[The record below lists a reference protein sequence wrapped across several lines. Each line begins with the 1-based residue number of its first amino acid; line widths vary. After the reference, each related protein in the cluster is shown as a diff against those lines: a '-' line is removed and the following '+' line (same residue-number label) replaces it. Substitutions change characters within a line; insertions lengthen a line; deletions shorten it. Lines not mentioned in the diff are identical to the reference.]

1 MQLLLQFPCHFEFNL
16 TYLLKL
22 AEHTYSNLF
31 GNFLVNNLAER
42 RRLKIK
48 ERTRSIW
55 GYLRSHPS
63 KFRNFLFVRRD
74 EVLWARCEVRDLLLW
89 QDVYMGESSASQIIK
104 EVTSSPSA
112 NGSVEE
118 TDSGNDREEEDEE
131 DKLQV
136 VPGLLCSVLFNVSS
150 CQNGSKESTP
160 DVCPEYR
167 RDSSSEESSST
178 EQYPT
183 FPGEDPLPQVN
194 GNGHIEKSTDTLV
207 PETEVQ
213 SRVEVRTPKTS
224 STVLPEVR
232 RTELAVSLPL
242 PGRVD
247 VSESPLDSDGLVAHQ
262 DQVQR
267 RMVEIFASHQ
277 AELNALRRDLHVSR
291 LALTQ
296 AGLKPEQILEE
307 TQDVMLDGR
316 SGVDSTASEVS
327 WEALEDA
334 ETRPTLWVPDH
345 AATSCMGCNTQFW
358 FGRRKH
364 HCRWAGER
372 DAIL

>member
-1 MQLLLQFPCHFEFNL
+1 M
-16 TYLLKL
+16 T
-22 AEHTYSNLF
+22 
-31 GNFLVNNLAER
+31 
-42 RRLKIK
+42 
-48 ERTRSIW
+48 
-55 GYLRSHPS
+55 
-63 KFRNFLFVRRD
+63 
-74 EVLWARCEVRDLLLW
+74 
-89 QDVYMGESSASQIIK
+89 
-104 EVTSSPSA
+104 
-112 NGSVEE
+112 
-118 TDSGNDREEEDEE
+118 
-131 DKLQV
+131 
-136 VPGLLCSVLFNVSS
+136 
-150 CQNGSKESTP
+150 
-160 DVCPEYR
+160 
-167 RDSSSEESSST
+167 
-178 EQYPT
+178 
-183 FPGEDPLPQVN
+183 
-194 GNGHIEKSTDTLV
+194 
-207 PETEVQ
+207 
-213 SRVEVRTPKTS
+213 

-364 HCRWAGER
+364 HCRSCGRLFCGDCSEKSV
-372 DAIL
+372 AIPAEQLYSPVRVCDMCYLNITGGGKSDNVIKSCDNEDKEKSVTDSEDQDDE

>member
-1 MQLLLQFPCHFEFNL
+1 M
-16 TYLLKL
+16 
-22 AEHTYSNLF
+22 
-31 GNFLVNNLAER
+31 
-42 RRLKIK
+42 
-48 ERTRSIW
+48 
-55 GYLRSHPS
+55 
-63 KFRNFLFVRRD
+63 
-74 EVLWARCEVRDLLLW
+74 
-89 QDVYMGESSASQIIK
+89 
-104 EVTSSPSA
+104 
-112 NGSVEE
+112 
-118 TDSGNDREEEDEE
+118 
-131 DKLQV
+131 
-136 VPGLLCSVLFNVSS
+136 
-150 CQNGSKESTP
+150 
-160 DVCPEYR
+160 
-167 RDSSSEESSST
+167 
-178 EQYPT
+178 
-183 FPGEDPLPQVN
+183 
-194 GNGHIEKSTDTLV
+194 

-364 HCRWAGER
+364 HCRWAGR

>member
-89 QDVYMGESSASQIIK
+89 QDVYMGESPASQIIK

-136 VPGLLCSVLFNVSS
+136 VPAVLCFCLTLVLVR
-150 CQNGSKESTP
+150 T
-160 DVCPEYR
+160 VR
-167 RDSSSEESSST
+167 RS
-178 EQYPT
+178 
-183 FPGEDPLPQVN
+183 PLQTCVR
-194 GNGHIEKSTDTLV
+194 STD
-207 PETEVQ
+207 ETPA
-213 SRVEVRTPKTS
+213 RRTPVPLS
-224 STVLPEVR
+224 SIQPSLGRIPFPRSMETV
-232 RTELAVSLPL
+232 T
-242 PGRVD
+242 
-247 VSESPLDSDGLVAHQ
+247 
-262 DQVQR
+262 
-267 RMVEIFASHQ
+267 
-277 AELNALRRDLHVSR
+277 
-291 LALTQ
+291 
-296 AGLKPEQILEE
+296 
-307 TQDVMLDGR
+307 
-316 SGVDSTASEVS
+316 
-327 WEALEDA
+327 
-334 ETRPTLWVPDH
+334 
-345 AATSCMGCNTQFW
+345 
-358 FGRRKH
+358 
-364 HCRWAGER
+364 
-372 DAIL
+372 